1 MLIPGLHRR
10 RYRRALIALT
20 ALLVVGVTPSC
31 ATEAKTEKRSA
42 AVAVVP
48 EALTLHDVTVTRV
61 HYRSDAP
68 PTDRYPDQNWADL
81 YLPAGRHAFNSVPL
95 VVLIHGGGWQSTM
108 GAGVFQGLARELSSR
123 GMAVYNIEYRRMGS
137 GGGWPTTFDDVAGAM
152 DYVAEVAL
160 QYPQLAIDDA
170 LVVGHSAG
178 AQLAVWAST
187 RQDLRGDEVGSRPR
201 FRPTRVI
208 SLAGPLDMV
217 YAADHGD
224 KRIVAVLGGRPAE
237 VPRRYASVDPIQN
250 LDPSVP
256 VIAVHGTLDTV
267 VAPANSQRYV
277 AALKKRGG
285 RASVELLPGENHTS
299 IVSTR
304 SPSFRRVLHLI
315 TATSKAELDQ
325 LPVK

>member
-1 MLIPGLHRR
+1 MTPLNRR
-10 RYRRALIALT
+10 LLTVLATVLIA
-20 ALLVVGVTPSC
+20 GVAPSC
-31 ATEAKTEKRSA
+31 ATETRTAQF
-42 AVAVVP
+42 AVAP
-48 EALTLHDVTVTRV
+48 EVLTLPKVTVTRF
-61 HYRSDAP
+61 HYRSDGSAGG
-68 PTDRYPDQNWADL
+68 RYPDQNWADL
-81 YLPAGRHAFNSVPL
+81 YLPGGAHAFNSVPL

-108 GAGVFQGLARELSSR
+108 GAGVFDGLARELAGR
-123 GMAVYNIEYRRMGS
+123 GMAVYNIEYRRIGS
-137 GGGWPTTFDDVAGAM
+137 GGGWPATFDDVARAM
-152 DYVAEVAL
+152 DYIAEVNL

-187 RQDLRGDEVGSRPR
+187 RHDLPGGEVGSRPL

-217 YAADHGD
+217 YAANHGD
-224 KRIVAVLGGRPAE
+224 KHIVAVLGGRPSE
-237 VPRRYASVDPIQN
+237 VPQRYASVDPIQN
-250 LDPSVP
+250 LDPAVP
-256 VIAVHGTLDTV
+256 VIAIHGTLDTV

-299 IVSTR
+299 ILSKR
-304 SPSFRRVLHLI
+304 SPHFGRVLHLI
-315 TATSKAELDQ
+315 TATSDANLDQ

>member
-1 MLIPGLHRR
+1 MALLNRRLLTVLAAMLI
-10 RYRRALIALT
+10 IA
-20 ALLVVGVTPSC
+20 VTPSC
-31 ATEAKTEKRSA
+31 ATEARTTEI
-42 AVAVVP
+42 AVVP
-48 EALTLHDVTVTRV
+48 EVLTLRTVTVTRF
-61 HYRSDAP
+61 HYLSDGQAGG
-68 PTDRYPDQNWADL
+68 RYPDQNWADL
-81 YLPAGRHAFNSVPL
+81 YLPSGAQAFNSLPL
-95 VVLIHGGGWQSTM
+95 VVLIHGGGWKSTM
-108 GAGVFQGLARELSSR
+108 GAGVFDGLARELAR
-123 GMAVYNIEYRRMGS
+123 HGLAVYNIEYRRVGS
-137 GGGWPTTFDDVAGAM
+137 GGGWPTTFDDVARAM
-152 DYVAEVAL
+152 DYVPQVTL
-160 QYPQLAIDDA
+160 QYPQLAVDDA

-187 RQDLRGDEVGSRPR
+187 RHDLPDDEVGSRPL

-217 YAADHGD
+217 YAANHGD
-224 KRIVAVLGGRPAE
+224 RHIAAVLGGRPAE
-237 VPRRYASVDPIQN
+237 VPQRYASVDPIQN
-250 LDPSVP
+250 LDPKVP

-299 IVSTR
+299 IMSPR
-304 SPSFRRVLHLI
+304 SPAFRRVLHLI

>member
-1 MLIPGLHRR
+1 MPLLKRRLLTVFVAMLIAG
-10 RYRRALIALT
+10 I
-20 ALLVVGVTPSC
+20 TPSC
-31 ATEAKTEKRSA
+31 ATKTPAETRTA
-42 AVAVVP
+42 QIEVVP
-48 EALTLHDVTVTRV
+48 EVLSEPKMSVTRF
-61 HYRSDAP
+61 HYLP
-68 PTDRYPDQNWADL
+68 EGLPKDRYPDQNWADL
-81 YLPAGRHAFNSVPL
+81 YLPAGAHAFNSVPL
-95 VVLIHGGGWQSTM
+95 VVLIHGGGWKSTM
-108 GAGVFQGLARELSSR
+108 GAGVFDGLARELTRR
-123 GMAVYNIEYRRMGS
+123 GMAVYNIEYRRIGS
-137 GGGWPTTFDDVAGAM
+137 GGGWPTTFDDVARAM
-152 DYVAEVAL
+152 DYVAQVNL

-187 RQDLRGDEVGSRPR
+187 RHDLHGDEVGSRPL

-217 YAADHGD
+217 YAANHGD
-224 KRIVAVLGGRPAE
+224 NHIVAVLGGRPAQ
-237 VPRRYASVDPIQN
+237 VPQRYASVDPIQN
-250 LDPSVP
+250 LDPRVP

-285 RASVELLPGENHTS
+285 RAAVELLPGENHTS

-304 SPSFRRVLHLI
+304 SPGFRRVLRLI
-315 TATSKAELDQ
+315 TATSDAELDQ

>member
-1 MLIPGLHRR
+1 M
-10 RYRRALIALT
+10 
-20 ALLVVGVTPSC
+20 
-31 ATEAKTEKRSA
+31 
-42 AVAVVP
+42 VP
-48 EALTLHDVTVTRV
+48 EALILHDVSVTRL
-61 HYRSDAP
+61 HYLPDAH
-68 PTDRYPDQNWADL
+68 PTGRDLDQNWADL
-81 YLPAGRHAFNSVPL
+81 YLPAGAHAFNSIPL

-108 GAGVFQGLARELSSR
+108 GAGVFAGLARELSSR
-123 GMAVYNIEYRRMGS
+123 GMAVYNIEYRRLGS
-137 GGGWPTTFDDVAGAM
+137 GGGWPTTFDDVARAM
-152 DYVAEVAL
+152 DYVAEMAL

-187 RQDLRGDEVGSRPR
+187 RQDLRGDEVGSQPR

-217 YAADHGD
+217 YAANHGD
-224 KRIVAVLGGRPAE
+224 NRIVAVLGGRPAE
-237 VPRRYASVDPIQN
+237 VPQRYASVDPIQN

-256 VIAVHGTLDTV
+256 VLAIHGTLDTV
-267 VAPANSQRYV
+267 VSPANSQRYV

-285 RASVELLPGENHTS
+285 RAGVVLLPGENHTS
-299 IVSTR
+299 IMSTR

>member
-1 MLIPGLHRR
+1 MRLLNHRLLTVL
-10 RYRRALIALT
+10 ATVLIAG
-20 ALLVVGVTPSC
+20 AVPSC
-31 ATEAKTEKRSA
+31 TTETTPAATTEKRSA
-42 AVAVVP
+42 EVAVVP
-48 EALTLHDVTVTRV
+48 EALILHDVSVTRL
-61 HYRSDAP
+61 HYLPDAH
-68 PTDRYPDQNWADL
+68 PTGRDLDQNWADL
-81 YLPAGRHAFNSVPL
+81 YLPAGAHAFNSIPL

-108 GAGVFQGLARELSSR
+108 GAGVFAGLARELSSR
-123 GMAVYNIEYRRMGS
+123 GMAVYNIEYRRLGS
-137 GGGWPTTFDDVAGAM
+137 GGGWPTTFDDVARAM
-152 DYVAEVAL
+152 DYVAEMAL

-187 RQDLRGDEVGSRPR
+187 RQDLRGDEVGSQPR

-217 YAADHGD
+217 YAANHGD
-224 KRIVAVLGGRPAE
+224 NRIVAVLGGRPAE
-237 VPRRYASVDPIQN
+237 VPQRYASVDPIQN

-256 VIAVHGTLDTV
+256 VLAIHGTLDTV
-267 VAPANSQRYV
+267 VSPANSQRYV

-285 RASVELLPGENHTS
+285 RADVVLLPGENHTS
-299 IVSTR
+299 IMSTR

>member
-1 MLIPGLHRR
+1 MRLLNHRLLTVL
-10 RYRRALIALT
+10 ATVLIAG
-20 ALLVVGVTPSC
+20 AVPSC
-31 ATEAKTEKRSA
+31 TTETTPAATTEKRSA
-42 AVAVVP
+42 EVAVVP
-48 EALTLHDVTVTRV
+48 EALILHDVSVTRL
-61 HYRSDAP
+61 HYLPDAH
-68 PTDRYPDQNWADL
+68 PTGRDLDQNWADL
-81 YLPAGRHAFNSVPL
+81 YLPAGAHAFNSIPL

-108 GAGVFQGLARELSSR
+108 GAGVFAGLARELSSR
-123 GMAVYNIEYRRMGS
+123 GMAVYNIEYRRLGS
-137 GGGWPTTFDDVAGAM
+137 GGGWPTTFDDVARAM
-152 DYVAEVAL
+152 DYVAEMAL

-187 RQDLRGDEVGSRPR
+187 RQDLRGDEVGSQPR

-217 YAADHGD
+217 YAANHGD
-224 KRIVAVLGGRPAE
+224 NRIVAVLGGRPAE
-237 VPRRYASVDPIQN
+237 VPQRYASVDPIQN

-256 VIAVHGTLDTV
+256 VLAIHGTLDTV
-267 VAPANSQRYV
+267 VSPANSQRYV

-285 RASVELLPGENHTS
+285 RAGVVLLPGENHTS
-299 IVSTR
+299 IMSTR

>member
-61 HYRSDAP
+61 HYRSDAG

-224 KRIVAVLGGRPAE
+224 KRIVAVLGGRPAQ
-237 VPRRYASVDPIQN
+237 VPQRYASVDPIQN

-299 IVSTR
+299 IVSTH

>member
-1 MLIPGLHRR
+1 MLI
-10 RYRRALIALT
+10 A
-20 ALLVVGVTPSC
+20 GVTTSC
-31 ATEAKTEKRSA
+31 TTETKTKTAEI
-42 AVAVVP
+42 AVVP
-48 EALTLHDVTVTRV
+48 EVLTLAEPTVTRF
-61 HYRSDAP
+61 HYRSDAHA
-68 PTDRYPDQNWADL
+68 TDRYPDQNWSDL
-81 YLPAGRHAFNSVPL
+81 YLPAGTQAFNSIPL

-108 GAGVFQGLARELSSR
+108 GAGIFDGLARELTRR

-137 GGGWPTTFDDVAGAM
+137 GGGWPTTFDDVARAM
-152 DYVAEVAL
+152 DYVAEMAL

-178 AQLAVWAST
+178 AQLAVWAGT

-224 KRIVAVLGGRPAE
+224 KRIVAVLGGRPGE
-237 VPRRYASVDPIQN
+237 VPKRYASVDPIQN
-250 LDPSVP
+250 LDPAVP
-256 VIAVHGTLDTV
+256 VIAIHGTLDTV

-277 AALKKRGG
+277 NALRKRGG
-285 RASVELLPGENHTS
+285 RASLELLPGENHTS
-299 IVSTR
+299 IVSTH

-315 TATSKAELDQ
+315 TANARAKLDQ